1 MVKSNSFFVFCKNEH
16 VQYGCVNESTSLSW
30 NPTGIKNKSELA
42 NMRRTV
48 STDQF
53 LRMFIFSSSS
63 ASIMKSSMS
72 SLYFLFSKNIINVVV
87 IIPISSSSSSIHHFL
102 NWACLMVVIKIR
114 IFQYYCQPRKVLFV
128 VKSIPSDYWS

>member
-42 NMRRTV
+42 NMTTNCFNR
-48 STDQF
+48 SIF
-53 LRMFIFSSSS
+53 ENFFFIFI
-63 ASIMKSSMS
+63 SINYEIFDVFI
-72 SLYFLFSKNIINVVV
+72 LFFFSKNIINVVV

-102 NWACLMVVIKIR
+102 NWVCLMVVIKIR